1 MRDESDANYFPE
13 FRPKVRSAE
22 GRNDKVKDIAREL
35 RAAVPVSESF
45 DARVMDAVRSMPR
58 HGRLGL
64 WSRLTRP
71 RTFTITPLTL
81 GLIAAGIG
89 VFALLGAAHAYVDV
103 NRAAKPIVAALA
115 SKKAEPPQRVQFVLV
130 APDAKKV
137 AVVGDFNGWDSHH
150 AQYQAQHRGG
160 GMWSVTAP
168 VPVGHHRYSFVV
180 DDSVWVA
187 DPYAPRVVD
196 SDYGVANS
204 ALLVEH
210 QQ

>member
-1 MRDESDANYFPE
+1 VRDENEP
-13 FRPKVRSAE
+13 RM
-22 GRNDKVKDIAREL
+22 KDIAREL
-35 RAAVPVSESF
+35 RPPVPVSQSF
-45 DARVMDAVRSMPR
+45 DARVMHAVRAMPR
-58 HGRLGL
+58 HRGSLAL

-71 RTFTITPLTL
+71 RTFTATPLTL

-89 VFALLGAAHAYVDV
+89 LFAVLGAAHAYVDV
-103 NRAAKPIVAALA
+103 NRAAKPIVAAL
-115 SKKAEPPQRVQFVLV
+115 SPKKAEPPQRVQFVLV

-180 DDSVWVA
+180 DDSVWVT
-187 DPYAPRVVD
+187 DPSAPRVVD
-196 SDYGVANS
+196 TDYGVANS